1 MRRCSRC
8 WPAARRV
15 TQPESTS
22 HDAGKADTGES
33 AHFRALERLSL
44 SAPINQ
50 FFPSRLIIDEAGHS
64 RIAFSLDENFYHAAG
79 AVHGTSSFKTPDD
92 AAFYASNSLVIDR
105 FLLINAFTLL
115 LPNP

>member
-33 AHFRALERLSL
+33 AHFRALERLYL

-64 RIAFSLDENFYHAAG
+64 RIEFSLDENFYHAAG
-79 AVHGTSSFKTPDD
+79 AVHGTSYRSEEHTSELQSLMRISYAVFCLNKTTPH
-92 AAFYASNSLVIDR
+92 SHIHS
-105 FLLINAFTLL
+105 
-115 LPNP
+115 

>member
-33 AHFRALERLSL
+33 AHFRALERLYL

-64 RIAFSLDENFYHAAG
+64 RIAFSLDENFYHAARSEERRVG
-79 AVHGTSSFKTPDD
+79 KEGVSKGRSRWAPD
-92 AAFYASNSLVIDR
+92 
-105 FLLINAFTLL
+105 
-115 LPNP
+115 